1 MCGIAKSKLPDGPM
15 AGEVSLFQQ
24 ALAERL
30 HDGPLQELVAL
41 QLRAA
46 NLARLGAESAADRE
60 ARIVELGN
68 LAQAAIEHLQQI
80 IRDLM
85 GDASRPVALFVRLT
99 DLCDQFRAG
108 SGIDCRLL
116 AVPAHVRFEPA
127 VSEVIFRRIA
137 RAADERPQALAG
149 DRREDHEPFPTGR
162 SRLDQRRGQRH
173 RAAVGYPAAQPV
185 RGRRLRPVEHRAPAR
200 RVRRRARDRKRS
212 RPTRDDRG
220 PAQVARRAIDRAARS
235 SGNRRVLRH
244 AIRAGSC
251 RAAAGP
257 AAISRAPYVP
267 ARAKPG

>member
-1 MCGIAKSKLPDGPM
+1 MCGIAEPNLPDGPM

-46 NLARLGAESAADRE
+46 NLARLAAEGADDRQ
-60 ARIVELGN
+60 ARVIELGN

-127 VSEVIFRRIA
+127 VSEVIFRALRELLTNV
-137 RAADERPQALAG
+137 RKHSQATVVKITSRFRHDGAVSISVSDNGIGLHSVS
-149 DRREDHEPFPTGR
+149 RRRNPFEGGGFGLW
-162 SRLDQRRGQRH
+162 SI
-173 RAAVGYPAAQPV
+173 
-185 RGRRLRPVEHRAPAR
+185 EHRLGEFGGGLEIENDPGL
-200 RVRRRARDRKRS
+200 RATIVVPRKLLAC
-212 RPTRDDRG
+212 D
-220 PAQVARRAIDRAARS
+220 
-235 SGNRRVLRH
+235 
-244 AIRAGSC
+244 
-251 RAAAGP
+251 
-257 AAISRAPYVP
+257 
-267 ARAKPG
+267 